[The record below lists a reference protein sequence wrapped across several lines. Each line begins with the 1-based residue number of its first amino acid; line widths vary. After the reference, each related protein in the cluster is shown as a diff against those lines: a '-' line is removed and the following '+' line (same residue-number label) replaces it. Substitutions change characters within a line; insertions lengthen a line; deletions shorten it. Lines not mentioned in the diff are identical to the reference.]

1 MIAKASVRRTLLV
14 MSIGSIG
21 LVACK
26 DKTAPPQPAAVTAV
40 STVAPV
46 GTVGEFLANPLT
58 VKVTDANGTAVPNIV
73 VTFTVAEGGGIVAQ
87 PIDTTDNTGVASTT
101 WRLGERTVAQRVT
114 AQATG
119 VGSVVNFVATA
130 NPGAPATMA
139 VQAGDNQTAAAGAS
153 VATAPSVVIKD
164 KYTNAVP
171 GVSVFFSISN
181 GGGSVT
187 GAGAVTNSSGVA
199 SVGGWTLG
207 SAVGSNKL
215 SALAVFN
222 GITGNPITFSATA
235 ISGTAATITP
245 QGPPGVILGSVG
257 ALVTPIPS
265 VRVLDANGNAVA
277 GATVTFASSA
287 GSNVVGATKSTDANG
302 LAAPDGWQLGTVAQN
317 YTLTATVG
325 SLSAVTFTAT
335 ARPGAPSQVAISAG
349 NNQTVVS
356 GRTVPTEPAVRV
368 ADSFNNP
375 IAGVDVVFAVTSGG
389 GSASSRFPTTN
400 ALGIATVGGWTLGDA
415 VGANTLSAT
424 VQSSANIAGNPVVF
438 SAIGT
443 AGAPTSVSA
452 SSGINQT
459 ATVGSA
465 VTIAPAVVVRDNRG
479 NPVSGVTVTFIVS
492 SGGGTLTGATSVTN
506 AAGLAAVGSWTLGGA
521 AGTQSVIARVNGLP
535 DVTFT
540 ATATPG
546 AAALITALT
555 ISNFGNIVVSLG
567 QGIPTLP
574 SVKVT
579 DASGNAIVGA
589 TVTFTLGNAFS
600 GTITGDTQATNANG
614 IATLGSWTLPTSAG
628 TVSVVATVNNLTGV
642 TFIANMVAGAPT
654 QMVLQSVIPASKQQ
668 LTTISVTAR
677 LLDQFGNAATVS
689 GVAVTFTPG
698 ANSGTVSASPVS
710 TDATG
715 VATTTWTLGAVTTPT
730 QTMSVTSGTYTPIA
744 ISVAVTP

>member
-1 MIAKASVRRTLLV
+1 MIAKTSVRRTLLA

-40 STVAPV
+40 SNVAPV
-46 GTVGEFLANPLT
+46 GTVGEFLASPLT
-58 VKVTDANGTAVPNIV
+58 VKVTDANGSAVPNTV

-87 PIDTTDNTGVASTT
+87 PVDTTDNAGVASTT

-119 VGSVVNFVATA
+119 VSSIVNFVATA

-139 VQAGDNQTAAAGAS
+139 VQGGDNQTAAAGAA

-164 KYTNAVP
+164 KFTNAVP

-207 SAVGSNKL
+207 SAVGANKL

-235 ISGTAATITP
+235 ISGAAATITP
-245 QGPPGVILGSVG
+245 QGPPGTILGNVG
-257 ALVTPIPS
+257 ALITPIPS

-277 GATVTFASSA
+277 GASVTFASSA

-302 LAAPDGWQLGTVAQN
+302 IAAPDGWQLGTVAQN

-325 SLSAVTFTAT
+325 SLASVTFTAT
-335 ARPGAPSQVAISAG
+335 ARPGAPSQVSIAAG
-349 NNQTVVS
+349 NNQSVVS
-356 GRTVPTEPAVRV
+356 GRTVPIEPSVRV

-375 IAGVDVVFAVTSGG
+375 IAGVDVIFAVTSGG

-400 ALGIATVGGWTLGDA
+400 AQGVATVGGWTLGDN
-415 VGANTLSAT
+415 VGANTLTAT
-424 VQSSANIAGNPVVF
+424 VQSAASITGNPVNF

-443 AGAPTSVSA
+443 AGAPTSVSTA
-452 SSGINQT
+452 SGVNQT
-459 ATVGSA
+459 ATVGTA
-465 VTIAPAVVVRDNRG
+465 VSIAPAVVVRDNRG
-479 NPVSGVTVTFIVS
+479 NPVSGVSVTYSVT
-492 SGGGTLTGATSVTN
+492 SGGGTLTGATTLTN
-506 AAGLAAVGSWTLGGA
+506 AAGVAAVGSWTLGGL
-521 AGTQSVIARVNGLP
+521 AGTQSIIARVNGLP

-546 AAALITALT
+546 AASLISAQT
-555 ISNFGNIVVSLG
+555 ITNFGNLVVSLG

-579 DASGNAIVGA
+579 DASGNAIAGT
-589 TVTFTLGNAFS
+589 TVTFTLGNASS
-600 GTITGDTQATNANG
+600 GTITGDTQVTNSSG

-628 TVSVVATVNNLTGV
+628 TVSVVATVGNLTGI
-642 TFIANMVAGAPT
+642 TFVANMIAGSPT
-654 QMVLQSVIPASKQQ
+654 QLVLQSVIPASKTQ
-668 LTTISVTAR
+668 LTSITVTAR
-677 LLDQFGNAATVS
+677 LLDQFGNAATISGIAVS
-689 GVAVTFTPG
+689 FTPG
-698 ANSGTVSASPVS
+698 AGSGSVSASPVS
-710 TDATG
+710 TDANG
-715 VATTTWTLGAVTTPT
+715 VATSTWTLGAVATAT
-730 QTMSVTSGTYTPIA
+730 QTLSVTASTYAPIN